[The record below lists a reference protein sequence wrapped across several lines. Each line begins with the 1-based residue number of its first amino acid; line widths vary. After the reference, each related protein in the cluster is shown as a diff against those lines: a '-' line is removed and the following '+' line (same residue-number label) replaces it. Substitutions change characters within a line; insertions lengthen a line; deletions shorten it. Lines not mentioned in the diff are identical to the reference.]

1 MSSYNQIVE
10 DCVSKLGKIKIVP
23 VLAIESVEDGIKM
36 CEILN
41 DNNLKAAEI
50 TFRTDAAEEIIRQAS
65 KKFPEMVIGAG
76 TVLNKEDL
84 HRAFN
89 AGAKFAV
96 APGFNPTVVKEAV
109 ANNYPFF
116 PGIAN
121 PSQFEQAYELGV
133 RMFKFFPA
141 EQAGGVPFLKSLLAP
156 YKHLGIKIMPTGG
169 LNTTNIGDYLSISEV
184 PAAGGTWLGKSTDIE
199 AGNWDEITKLVQNA
213 VKLAEKF

>member
-1 MSSYNQIVE
+1 MSSYNEIVNK
-10 DCVSKLGKIKIVP
+10 CVGELEKIKIVP
-23 VLAIESVEDGIKM
+23 VLAIENVKDGVKM

-50 TFRTDAAEEIIRQAS
+50 TFRTEAAEDIIREAS
-65 KKFPEMVIGAG
+65 KKFPELVIGAG
-76 TVLNKEDL
+76 TVLNVEDL

-116 PGIAN
+116 PGISN

-141 EQAGGVPFLKSLLAP
+141 EQAGGVPFLKSLIAP

-169 LNTTNIGDYLSISEV
+169 LNTSNIGDYISIPEV
-184 PAAGGTWLGKSTDIE
+184 PAAGGTWLGKASDIT
-199 AGNWDEITKLVQNA
+199 AGNWDEITKLVQDA
-213 VKLAEKF
+213 VKLAKQY